1 MSVAPAKKVKKES
14 SFIALFKGCS
24 CFFVLMFAFIAVVAG
39 VGFYYFAPIFSAVRT
54 EINLPEFEGP
64 SEQDFWSLQEKM
76 LNKKASID
84 SEDNQEKDEWDLT
97 PGQFNALLSSIQV
110 PPVSGFCLSRVRHEY
125 KDKELRYYLIGSGYT
140 VRKLVISFVVF
151 NNGDNSY
158 PSEIR
163 VNTWKLPGD
172 SREEKF
178 VKAII
183 NDIANADK
191 SGLLEKIISR
201 KIKPYE

>member
-1 MSVAPAKKVKKES
+1 
-14 SFIALFKGCS
+14 
-24 CFFVLMFAFIAVVAG
+24 
-39 VGFYYFAPIFSAVRT
+39 
-54 EINLPEFEGP
+54 
-64 SEQDFWSLQEKM
+64 M

-151 NNGDNSY
+151 NNGDNGY

-163 VNTWKLPGD
+163 VNTWKLSGD

>member
-14 SFIALFKGCS
+14 SFIALIKGCG
-24 CFFVLMFAFIAVVAG
+24 CFFVLLIGFIAIIAG
-39 VGFYYFAPIFSAVRT
+39 AGFYYFNPIVKSVRT
-54 EINLPEFEGP
+54 EIKLPEFDGP
-64 SEQDFWSLQEKM
+64 TEQDFWSLQEKI
-76 LNKKASID
+76 LNKKAANNEN
-84 SEDNQEKDEWDLT
+84 SENSEWDLT
-97 PGQFNALLSSIQV
+97 PGQFNAMLSSIQI
-110 PPVSGFCLSRVRHEY
+110 PPVSGFCLNKVRHEY

-140 VRKLVISFVVF
+140 IKKLVISFVIF
-151 NNGDNSY
+151 TDGKESY

-183 NDIANADK
+183 TDVANADK